1 MSTSIDAQQLTTLL
15 RISSELDIIGDVTAT
30 VATPSELLAWAHA
43 LPEPTLCAWRAE
55 DSTNRYVQVTAA
67 CHRNPVHGRVTAVL
81 TGDDH
86 RQFWA
91 ALLPDGD
98 LAAGE
103 EQLLPLSEHRQ
114 ITSSCSGVSCLRR
127 MRPLPCS
134 SSRRGRCAVAGGWPR
149 TPSFPCR

>member
-15 RISSELDIIGDVTAT
+15 LISSELDIIGDVTAT
-30 VATPSELLAWAHA
+30 VATPSELLAWAHS
-43 LPEPTLCAWRAE
+43 LSEPTLCAWRAE

-86 RQFWA
+86 RPFWA

-103 EQLLPLSEHRQ
+103 EQLLPLSAL
-114 ITSSCSGVSCLRR
+114 IAAWSATS
-127 MRPLPCS
+127 P
-134 SSRRGRCAVAGGWPR
+134 
-149 TPSFPCR
+149 

>member
-30 VATPSELLAWAHA
+30 VANPSELLAWAHA

-103 EQLLPLSEHRQ
+103 EQLLPLTALTTAWSA
-114 ITSSCSGVSCLRR
+114 TSPGTVNLVACL
-127 MRPLPCS
+127 
-134 SSRRGRCAVAGGWPR
+134 VAGRIARLLAVG
-149 TPSFPCR
+149 